1 MIKTLFSLMLFK
13 KFYLDLN
20 NLECIALFYFYAA
33 FQQKLYN
40 EMAIF
45 VYLLASKKNLIFY
58 VVVVLLCF

>member
-1 MIKTLFSLMLFK
+1 MLFK